1 MQEDG
6 IKPFTYFYENSK
18 LFFKFIKA
26 HYKKDEK
33 MLESIYMDTLE
44 LYQQYM
50 DAYMNKKT
58 RMEKIKE
65 ISYEL
70 LDILSMREQSEEL
83 KIKGTF
89 FKGLKIKEKIIGSQ
103 YIELWVK
110 GKKMWLYIFENNKN
124 KEIILPYHIEEPYL
138 IDAEQAFFALKEK
151 VFSEIKKPNI
161 KN

>member
-1 MQEDG
+1 MHEDG

-18 LFFKFIKA
+18 LFLKFIKA

-33 MLESIYMDTLE
+33 MLERIYMDTLE

-50 DAYMNKKT
+50 DTYMSKKT

-70 LDILSMREQSEEL
+70 LDILSMREQSDEL
-83 KIKGTF
+83 KIKGSSF
-89 FKGLKIKEKIIGSQ
+89 IKGLKIKEKIIGSQ

-110 GKKMWLYIFENNKN
+110 GKKMWLYIFENSKN
-124 KEIILPYHIEEPYL
+124 KEIILPYYIESPYL
-138 IDAEQAFFALKEK
+138 IDSEQAFYALKEK
-151 VFSEIKKPNI
+151 VFSEIKKTEH
-161 KN
+161 